1 MATTGFWP
9 VRGKLRDIIDYA
21 ENPDKTTAKEYLDD
35 DLYDALRYVE
45 SDDKTDRKMYVTALN
60 CSKSAAYEQMMAVKR
75 KYGERGKVVAYHGYQ
90 SFAAGE
96 VTPEEAHQIGIEMAR
111 RMWGD
116 RFQVVVTTHLNT
128 DNLHNHFVI
137 NSVSFKDG
145 GKYRNSIEQHHEIRE
160 ISDAICRERGKSVL
174 EHSSF
179 HRKQSRGAYWA
190 EKKGHPTHRDM
201 LRRDV
206 EYCLSV
212 SYIRETFY
220 KQLYGLGYEI
230 DKTRMSVKGKGWDR
244 AVRLSGLGFTDE
256 VIDRKLNYH
265 YSQGWGFVRDV
276 WNVNL
281 PKKTKSVLLSSIAHE
296 LGYQIEHSHD
306 VAEIYIDLLFLI
318 IIEALRAVKEIKNA
332 VIMSVELRHQVK
344 DLQQLIHDY
353 NFLRENDIQTLPEL
367 DRYITD
373 TQTKITELEHER
385 GLLRNKVRREADPA
399 VLADNKATRSE
410 ITNKHIEP
418 LRKNSKRAQKI
429 REKSPHLHSLLEQEL
444 AMEAP
449 YYRLD
454 RSGKIVQKDAPTY
467 GAR

>member
-45 SDDKTDRKMYVTALN
+45 NDDKTDKKMFVTALN

-96 VTPEEAHQIGIEMAR
+96 VTPEEAHQIGIETAR

-174 EHSSF
+174 EHSNF

-190 EKKGHPTHRDM
+190 EKKGLLTHRDM
-201 LRRDV
+201 LKRDV

-212 SYIRETFY
+212 SYNRDSFY
-220 KQLYGLGYEI
+220 KQLFGLGYTV
-230 DKTRMSVKGKGWDR
+230 DYSRMSVRAKGWDR
-244 AVRLSGLGFTDE
+244 AVRLSGLGYTAD
-256 VIDRKLNYH
+256 VIDARLARNIYTPR
-265 YSQGWGFVRDV
+265 FMTNV
-276 WNVNL
+276 WNEHL
-281 PKKTKSVLLSSIAHE
+281 PKKRRSVLLFYIAHD
-296 LGYQIEHSHD
+296 LGYNIEHSRD

-318 IIEALRAVKEIKNA
+318 IINAFQTIKEIKDA
-332 VIMSVELRHQVK
+332 VIMSVELRHAVK
-344 DLQQLIHDY
+344 DLQQFIYDY
-353 NFLRENDIQTLPEL
+353 KFLREADIHTFPQL
-367 DRYITD
+367 DRYIESTK
-373 TQTKITELEHER
+373 TQIQELERER
-385 GLLRNKVRREADPA
+385 SLLRNKIRRETDPE
-399 VLADNKATRSE
+399 VLADNKAARSE
-410 ITNKHIEP
+410 ITKKHIEP
-418 LRKNSKRAQKI
+418 LRKNLDRTKRI
-429 REKSPHLHSLLEQEL
+429 RDKSPHLYDLVRQEL
-444 AMEAP
+444 EMEAP
-449 YYRLD
+449 YRQLD
-454 RSGKIVQKDAPTY
+454 RNGKMIFKDAPDK